1 VFRYNS
7 LEYAGLPGE
16 CWIPVPLPPP
26 APASR
31 TFSAYDVMKT
41 EATLNQH
48 SRFRGSVAEGRRS
61 YAFCA
66 MARLSNAFA
75 FMAAVAVVALLISLW
90 GWL

>member
-1 VFRYNS
+1 
-7 LEYAGLPGE
+7 
-16 CWIPVPLPPP
+16 
-26 APASR
+26 
-31 TFSAYDVMKT
+31 MKT